1 MKTIVLN
8 KMFYVKPS
16 TRADGMFDV
25 WKNNGAD
32 APDQLVGT
40 PFASPG
46 DADAFARKLEAKA
59 KAAASDNRSM
69 NNATDIL
76 ASYLADNPEL
86 VQRLLDA
93 AVKHDAIKRKA
104 EAEKAEREA
113 KKRKLAETCSQAD
126 AVSREIA
133 AVQAEINKLK
143 GRVLSLQ
150 KARKAL
156 VREAV
161 SLSNELRALGAL

>member
-1 MKTIVLN
+1 MKTIVIN
-8 KMFYVKPS
+8 KMFYVRPS
-16 TRADGMFDV
+16 MRADGMFDV

-32 APDQLVGT
+32 APDQLVGDPFDT
-40 PFASPG
+40 PDG
-46 DADAFARKLEAKA
+46 ADAFARKLEAKA

-93 AVKHDAIKRKA
+93 AVKHDAVKRKA

-113 KKRKLAETCSQAD
+113 KKRKLAELCAQGD
-126 AVSREIA
+126 ALTREIESA
-133 AVQAEINKLK
+133 QAEINCLK

-150 KARKAL
+150 KARKA
-156 VREAV
+156 VVQEAIT
-161 SLSNELRALGAL
+161 LSNALGVRQ